1 MVPMKKTTALI
12 PTVLAGGLLLA
23 GCTSP
28 ATAPATTAP
37 TVNPPAATAAAPAPT
52 AATTDAPRGDTAA
65 DAAAHNAAGGAAAAT
80 AEAEVSGTAIQ
91 LDHDDQR
98 WEVEVLVGDRVH
110 DVTTD
115 NGGTAVTESDRDEA
129 VDGDDARRA
138 AAATVS
144 LVDAMKTALE
154 ATPGVIDDV
163 ELDDRNGAVVW
174 EVTID
179 TAENDDVDV
188 YVDAATGAIQA

>member
-1 MVPMKKTTALI
+1 MGAMKKTTALL

-23 GCTSP
+23 ACTSP
-28 ATAPATTAP
+28 ATPPAPAP
-37 TVNPPAATAAAPAPT
+37 GTVNPPAATAT
-52 AATTDAPRGDTAA
+52 ADAPRGDTPA
-65 DAAAHNAAGGAAAAT
+65 DAAAHNAAGEAAVAT
-80 AEAEVSGTAIQ
+80 AEAEVSGAAIQ

-115 NGGTAVTESDRDEA
+115 NAGTAVTESDRDEA

-163 ELDDRNGAVVW
+163 ELDDRNDAVVW

-179 TAENDDVDV
+179 TADRDDVDV
-188 YVDAATGAIQA
+188 YVDAVTGEIQA